1 MLLVKK
7 SGIRDYFSVDPQVYA
22 PFPSHVGLSRNRF
35 QAILRYLHVNDNNTA
50 KPRDDPEHNP
60 LYDLLNRR
68 FKDLYT
74 ASPNLTIDEAIAPF
88 RGSLSFKVYMKNKPQ
103 KYGVRIE
110 CVADASSGVVVHME
124 IYSGQAGGLDNTVK
138 DLVIRLLEDLGD
150 KHHSVYMDR
159 RYSSP
164 ELFQALLDRVFYPV
178 GTVMKS
184 RKHLPKAFDA
194 AGRLAAGEKVTRRKG
209 QLLALRWK
217 EKRDVYILS
226 TTVPDTMENTGRPA
240 TEAGGHQQQK
250 PAAVLDYNSN
260 KAGVDRHDQ
269 MSSYYPLARK
279 TINWWKKLFF
289 QLLTMALVNAHKYYD
304 IHNESK
310 SWLECFIRQL
320 AKDLSCVD
328 LDDPPP
334 HPTASLETRRFRPGA
349 HFPTRIPPTSEKQNP
364 TRRCVLCKE
373 VVDAVTKKP
382 RRRKSSWECC
392 SCRVAL
398 CVSCFWPY
406 HCPNSRLAKAQY
418 PT

>member
-1 MLLVKK
+1 
-7 SGIRDYFSVDPQVYA
+7 
-22 PFPSHVGLSRNRF
+22 
-35 QAILRYLHVNDNNTA
+35 
-50 KPRDDPEHNP
+50 
-60 LYDLLNRR
+60 
-68 FKDLYT
+68 
-74 ASPNLTIDEAIAPF
+74 
-88 RGSLSFKVYMKNKPQ
+88 MKNKPQ

-110 CVADASSGVVVHME
+110 CVADATSGVVVHME
-124 IYSGQAGGLDNTVK
+124 IYSGQAGGLDKTVK
-138 DLVIRLLEDLGD
+138 ALVIRLLEDLGG
-150 KHHSVYMDR
+150 KNHRVYMDR

-164 ELFQALLDRVFYPV
+164 ELFQALLDRGFYPV

-184 RKHLPKAFDA
+184 RKHLPKAFDE

-217 EKRDVYILS
+217 DKRDVYMLS

-279 TINWWKKLFF
+279 TVKWWKKLFF

-310 SWLECFIRQL
+310 SGLECFIRQL

-328 LDDPPP
+328 LDDPLLTLQHRLKLGVSGRVLTSP
-334 HPTASLETRRFRPGA
+334 HVSLLHQRNRTQLDGVFFARKLLTQLPRSLDVASHPGNVVLAVLHSVSPAFGHTTAQILDSTRLS
-349 HFPTRIPPTSEKQNP
+349 TRHRQPLTLYS
-364 TRRCVLCKE
+364 
-373 VVDAVTKKP
+373 
-382 RRRKSSWECC
+382 
-392 SCRVAL
+392 
-398 CVSCFWPY
+398 
-406 HCPNSRLAKAQY
+406 HC
-418 PT
+418 